1 MSPDRYGAMDEA
13 GSYRS
18 HRNLHEIPF
27 PPPVHGYPGLSSGT
41 ARPPMKG
48 AGGGLDERPGGRGV
62 STNTV
67 QPEMQET
74 GEGVGS
80 RNNGKIWRVY
90 ITEPLI

>member
-1 MSPDRYGAMDEA
+1 MK
-13 GSYRS
+13 S
-18 HRNLHEIPF
+18 HFL
-27 PPPVHGYPGLSSGT
+27 PVHGYPGLSSDT

-48 AGGGLDERPGGRGV
+48 AGGGV

-67 QPEMQET
+67 QSEMQET

-80 RNNGKIWRVY
+80 RNNGKIWGVY